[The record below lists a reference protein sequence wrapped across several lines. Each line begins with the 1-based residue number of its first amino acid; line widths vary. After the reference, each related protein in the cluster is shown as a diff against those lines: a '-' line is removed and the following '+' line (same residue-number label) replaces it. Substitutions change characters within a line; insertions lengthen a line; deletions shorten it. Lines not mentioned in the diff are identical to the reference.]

1 MSALGKII
9 AGIFGLLFLG
19 LMIFVVV
26 PKALDLI
33 YRHNEGAT
41 IGGLNAIRSALR
53 IYKDDM
59 QGQYPS
65 DLAVLTKGGTYL
77 LNIPVVKYSSHHG
90 DSSAVHFGTRPDD
103 AGGWLYDNV
112 TGDANFGSVWV
123 NCTHTDY
130 RRNAWNSY

>member
-53 IYKDDM
+53 IYKDDEAE
-59 QGQYPS
+59 
-65 DLAVLTKGGTYL
+65 DEK
-77 LNIPVVKYSSHHG
+77 
-90 DSSAVHFGTRPDD
+90 
-103 AGGWLYDNV
+103 AGKAKTEADHKAKNK
-112 TGDANFGSVWV
+112 
-123 NCTHTDY
+123 
-130 RRNAWNSY
+130 R